1 MPSNLGRPSLSRGA
15 SWVIKSGYESRY
27 NSKGFLIYRKYSE
40 GLEIW
45 FDDTF
50 GVLYRARFR
59 DGTECW
65 YNEDGTITKVIA
77 TNPPNLS

>member
-1 MPSNLGRPSLSRGA
+1 MNYFKEYEKRKEIHLDLAGN
-15 SWVIKSGYESRY
+15 ESRY
-27 NSKGFLIYRKYSE
+27 NSKGLLIHRKYPD

-50 GVLYRARFR
+50 DVLYRARFR

-77 TNPPNLS
+77 TNPQNLS